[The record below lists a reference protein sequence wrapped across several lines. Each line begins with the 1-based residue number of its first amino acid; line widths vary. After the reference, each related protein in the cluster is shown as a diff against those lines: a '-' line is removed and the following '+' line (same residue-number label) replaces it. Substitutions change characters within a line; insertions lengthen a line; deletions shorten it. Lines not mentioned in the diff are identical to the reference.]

1 MTNGGRRALCASSFC
16 LRALYISS
24 VSITTNLLTYINYKA
39 YQCQYT
45 RRQVIS
51 SSKMDLGRAFAKT
64 CWSIPL
70 TVGVF
75 HRMTVRLHLRKRS
88 ASKVRLWSLLVPG
101 IPLTRVI

>member
-24 VSITTNLLTYINYKA
+24 VSITTNLL
-39 YQCQYT
+39 
-45 RRQVIS
+45 
-51 SSKMDLGRAFAKT
+51 T